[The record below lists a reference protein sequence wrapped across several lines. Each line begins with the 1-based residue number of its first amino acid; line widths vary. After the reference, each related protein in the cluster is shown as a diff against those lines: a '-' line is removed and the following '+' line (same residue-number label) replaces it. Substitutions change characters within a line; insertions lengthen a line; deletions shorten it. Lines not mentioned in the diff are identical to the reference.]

1 MEALGAAAAGPD
13 QVGIGVVIPYDFALD
28 RELWRWV
35 PAQVSLHLTRTPYQD
50 LPVSVAQAMAVG
62 GREAVARCTRDL
74 LVVEPA
80 VVAYACTSG
89 SFIGGLAGEA
99 ALVACM
105 VEAGAPAA
113 VTTSGAVIA
122 AAHAL
127 GVNKMAVVTPY
138 DDAVGAKLR
147 AYLNEAGVEVTAQ
160 NDMGLTGRIWTVP
173 YEVTAELARRTAQ
186 GDGEAVFLSCT
197 NLRTYDLIASLEQEL
212 GVPVITSNQVT
223 MWSVLAA
230 AGVAAVG
237 PGQSLLESRADP
249 SLRALAGPDPSLR
262 AGRP

>member
-1 MEALGAAAAGPD
+1 METLGAAAAAAD

-28 RELWRWV
+28 REMWRWV

-50 LPVSVAQAMAVG
+50 IPVSVAQAMAMG
-62 GREAVARCTRDL
+62 DRETVARCTKDL

-80 VVAYACTSG
+80 AVAYGCTSG

-99 ALVACM
+99 ALIAAM
-105 VEAGAPAA
+105 VEAGAPTA

-127 GVNKMAVVTPY
+127 GLKKVAVVTPY
-138 DDAVGAKLR
+138 DEAVGAKLR
-147 AYLNEAGVEVTAQ
+147 AYLNEAGLEVTAH

-173 YEVTAELARRTAQ
+173 YEITAAVARRTAQ
-186 GDGEAVFLSCT
+186 GGGDAVFLSCT

-212 GVPVITSNQVT
+212 GIPVLTANQVT
-223 MWSVLAA
+223 MWAVLAA

-237 PGQSLLESRADP
+237 AGQSLLK
-249 SLRALAGPDPSLR
+249 
-262 AGRP
+262 RPPA

>member
-1 MEALGAAAAGPD
+1 MEALGAAAAAPD

-28 RELWRWV
+28 REMWRWV

-50 LPVSVAQAMAVG
+50 IPVSVAQAMAMG
-62 GREAVARCTRDL
+62 DRETVARCTKD
-74 LVVEPA
+74 LVVIEPA
-80 VVAYACTSG
+80 AVAYGCTSG

-99 ALVACM
+99 ALIAAM
-105 VEAGAPAA
+105 VEAGAPTA

-127 GVNKMAVVTPY
+127 GLKKVAVVTPY
-138 DDAVGAKLR
+138 DEAVGAKLR
-147 AYLNEAGVEVTAQ
+147 AYLNEAGLEVTAH

-173 YEVTAELARRTAQ
+173 YEITAAVARRTAQ
-186 GDGEAVFLSCT
+186 GGGDAVFLSCT

-212 GVPVITSNQVT
+212 GIPVLTANQVT
-223 MWSVLAA
+223 MWAVLAA

-237 PGQSLLESRADP
+237 PGQSLLE
-249 SLRALAGPDPSLR
+249 
-262 AGRP
+262 RPPA

>member
-1 MEALGAAAAGPD
+1 METLGAAAAAAD

-28 RELWRWV
+28 REMWRWV

-50 LPVSVAQAMAVG
+50 IPVSVAQAMAMG
-62 GREAVARCTRDL
+62 DRETVARCTKDL

-80 VVAYACTSG
+80 AVAYGCTSG

-99 ALVACM
+99 ALIAAM
-105 VEAGAPAA
+105 VEAGAPTA

-127 GVNKMAVVTPY
+127 GLKKVAVVTPY
-138 DDAVGAKLR
+138 DEAVGAKLR
-147 AYLNEAGVEVTAQ
+147 AYLNDAGLEVTAH

-173 YEVTAELARRTAQ
+173 YEITAAVARRTAQ
-186 GDGEAVFLSCT
+186 GGGDAVFLSCT
-197 NLRTYDLIASLEQEL
+197 NLRTYDLITSLEQEL
-212 GVPVITSNQVT
+212 GIPVLTANQVT
-223 MWSVLAA
+223 MWAVLAA

-237 PGQSLLESRADP
+237 PGQSLLE
-249 SLRALAGPDPSLR
+249 
-262 AGRP
+262 RPPA

>member
-1 MEALGAAAAGPD
+1 MEALGAAAAARD

-28 RELWRWV
+28 REMWRWV

-50 LPVSVAQAMAVG
+50 IPVSVAQAMAMG
-62 GREAVARCTRDL
+62 DRETVARCTKDL
-74 LVVEPA
+74 VVVEPA
-80 VVAYACTSG
+80 AVAYGCTSG

-99 ALVACM
+99 ALIAAM
-105 VEAGAPAA
+105 VEAGAPTA

-127 GVNKMAVVTPY
+127 GLKKVAVVTPY
-138 DDAVGAKLR
+138 DEAVGAKLR
-147 AYLNEAGVEVTAQ
+147 AYLNEAGLEVTAH

-173 YEVTAELARRTAQ
+173 YEITATVARRTAQ
-186 GDGEAVFLSCT
+186 GGGDAVFLSCT

-212 GVPVITSNQVT
+212 GIPVLTANQVT
-223 MWSVLAA
+223 MWAVLAA

-237 PGQSLLESRADP
+237 PGQSLLE
-249 SLRALAGPDPSLR
+249 
-262 AGRP
+262 RPPA

>member
-1 MEALGAAAAGPD
+1 MEALGAAAAAPD

-28 RELWRWV
+28 REMWRWV

-50 LPVSVAQAMAVG
+50 IPVSVAQAMAMG
-62 GREAVARCTRDL
+62 DRETVARCTKDL

-80 VVAYACTSG
+80 AVAYGCTSG

-99 ALVACM
+99 ALIAAM
-105 VEAGAPAA
+105 VEAGAPTA

-127 GVNKMAVVTPY
+127 GLKKVAVVTPY
-138 DDAVGAKLR
+138 DEAVGAKLR
-147 AYLNEAGVEVTAQ
+147 AYLNEAGLEVTAH

-173 YEVTAELARRTAQ
+173 YEITAAVARRTAQ
-186 GDGEAVFLSCT
+186 GGGDAVFLSCT

-212 GVPVITSNQVT
+212 GIPVLTANQVT
-223 MWSVLAA
+223 MWAVLAA

-237 PGQSLLESRADP
+237 AGQSLLE
-249 SLRALAGPDPSLR
+249 
-262 AGRP
+262 RPPA

>member
-1 MEALGAAAAGPD
+1 MEALGAAAAAPD

-28 RELWRWV
+28 REMWRWV

-50 LPVSVAQAMAVG
+50 IPVSVAQAMAMG
-62 GREAVARCTRDL
+62 DRETVARCTKDL
-74 LVVEPA
+74 IVVEPA
-80 VVAYACTSG
+80 AVAYGCTSG

-99 ALVACM
+99 ALIAAM
-105 VEAGAPAA
+105 VEAGAPTA

-127 GVNKMAVVTPY
+127 GLKKVAVVTPY
-138 DDAVGAKLR
+138 DEAVGAKLR
-147 AYLNEAGVEVTAQ
+147 AYLNEAGLEVTAH

-173 YEVTAELARRTAQ
+173 YEITAAVARRTAQ
-186 GDGEAVFLSCT
+186 GGGDAVFLSCT

-212 GVPVITSNQVT
+212 GIPVLTANQVT
-223 MWSVLAA
+223 MWAVLAA

-237 PGQSLLESRADP
+237 PGQSLLE
-249 SLRALAGPDPSLR
+249 
-262 AGRP
+262 RPPA

>member
-1 MEALGAAAAGPD
+1 MGHYGAMEALGAAAAAPD

-28 RELWRWV
+28 REMWRWV

-50 LPVSVAQAMAVG
+50 IPVSVAQAMAMG
-62 GREAVARCTRDL
+62 DRETVARCTKDL

-80 VVAYACTSG
+80 AVAYGCTSG

-99 ALVACM
+99 ALIAAM
-105 VEAGAPAA
+105 VEAGAPTA

-127 GVNKMAVVTPY
+127 GLKKVAVVTPY
-138 DDAVGAKLR
+138 DEAVGAKLR
-147 AYLNEAGVEVTAQ
+147 AYLNEAGLEVTAH

-173 YEVTAELARRTAQ
+173 YGITAAVARRTAQ
-186 GDGEAVFLSCT
+186 GGGDAVFLSCT

-212 GVPVITSNQVT
+212 GIPVLTANQVT
-223 MWSVLAA
+223 MWAVLAA

-237 PGQSLLESRADP
+237 AGQSLLEIPPA
-249 SLRALAGPDPSLR
+249 
-262 AGRP
+262 